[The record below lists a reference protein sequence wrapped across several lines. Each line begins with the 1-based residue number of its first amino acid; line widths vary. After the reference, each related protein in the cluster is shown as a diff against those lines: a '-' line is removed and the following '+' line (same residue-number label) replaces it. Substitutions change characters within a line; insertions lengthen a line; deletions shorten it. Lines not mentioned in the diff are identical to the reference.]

1 MSLIAKIV
9 VDPAVW
15 QVPLG
20 ILYVVGL
27 LALFY
32 WLYFGITR
40 SMARKRHRNPLGWIL
55 LSFFISPL
63 LTWLILLIAGDK
75 KSWKGKS
82 FFCEHGLH
90 GLNGFFVVLR
100 FWKKTIITHFI
111 SQNAKPGPTVLKNR
125 YAARPWGWF
134 SRTVGPRFS
143 PLWKGV
149 FYGFCLNIRPIRSI
163 RSIRCWKKNY
173 LLDFL
178 IRFSVRFWGVK
189 RRPLIPG
196 RFA

>member
-40 SMARKRHRNPLGWIL
+40 SMARKRHRDPLGWIL

-63 LTWLILLIAGDK
+63 LTWLILLLAGDK
-75 KSWKGKS
+75 KG
-82 FFCEHGLH
+82 
-90 GLNGFFVVLR
+90 
-100 FWKKTIITHFI
+100 
-111 SQNAKPGPTVLKNR
+111 
-125 YAARPWGWF
+125 
-134 SRTVGPRFS
+134 
-143 PLWKGV
+143 
-149 FYGFCLNIRPIRSI
+149 
-163 RSIRCWKKNY
+163 
-173 LLDFL
+173 
-178 IRFSVRFWGVK
+178 
-189 RRPLIPG
+189 
-196 RFA
+196 